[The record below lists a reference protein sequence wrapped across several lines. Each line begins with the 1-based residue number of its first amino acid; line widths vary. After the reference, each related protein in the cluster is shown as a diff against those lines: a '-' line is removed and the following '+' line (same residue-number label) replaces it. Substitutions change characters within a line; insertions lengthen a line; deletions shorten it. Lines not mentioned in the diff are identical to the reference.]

1 MYSLD
6 INPEGMLTAM
16 IVHPPAFGMK
26 LKSFNAD
33 SVKDM
38 PGIKEV
44 FSFKTFQDDY
54 VQNYFDTNTFPE
66 LVAIVGNSTW
76 EVMNAK
82 KHCKLN
88 GNL

>member
-1 MYSLD
+1 
-6 INPEGMLTAM
+6 MLIAM

-26 LKSFNAD
+26 LKSFNDA
-33 SVKDM
+33 SVKGM

-44 FSFKTFQDDY
+44 FSFKTYNDGQGKGG
-54 VQNYFDTNTFPE
+54 FDTNAFPE

-82 KHCKLN
+82 KSNQSRVGTFCYL
-88 GNL
+88 